1 MILLIIYSTL
11 ALNCLLI
18 TIFLGANI
26 NEFHKHFKKCE
37 SVWRSTL
44 SALLREDYLRAK
56 KDYYLILV
64 GSFTFLML
72 ALFFLSIVFDL
83 ANKI

>member
-1 MILLIIYSTL
+1 MILLIISSTL
-11 ALNCLLI
+11 ALNCLLL

-26 NEFHKHFKKCE
+26 NAYYKHYKSSE

-44 SALLREDYLRAK
+44 SALLRQDYLRAK

-72 ALFFLSIVFDL
+72 SFFFLSIVFDL